1 MVKSNETWTRT
12 HDLALVYIALVFGG
26 GTNITDAILT
36 TVIKSLQKWDEKL
49 SVEEVKEVVLEA
61 LAIYMTDDAHV
72 EFTRT
77 VRSLNKQL
85 NKDERKKALEDVL
98 QIAEADG
105 VLQSSER
112 SLITLLAEN
121 WDLKDTG
128 TVMLEQ
134 SSATIDEHPSWSL
147 LHDMTLICVV
157 LAHSTDND
165 LSPAEIDKILERLHS
180 WQPDLSKE
188 ELRAVLG
195 DAIQAYAAQPGS
207 EMLSNCLSAI
217 KESLPIIQRVAFIDD
232 LVAIAQVDDGIIDTE
247 REMIRNVSEALGV

>member
-26 GTNITDAILT
+26 DTNVTDAILT
-36 TVIKSLQKWDEKL
+36 TVIQALHKWDASL
-49 SVEEVKEVVLEA
+49 SEDSIKEVVLEA

-85 NKDERKKALEDVL
+85 SSEERKKALEDAV

-128 TVMLEQ
+128 KVMLEQ
-134 SSATIDEHPSWSL
+134 TSATVDEHPSWSL
-147 LHDMTLICVV
+147 LHDMALICVV

-165 LSPAEIDKILERLHS
+165 LSTTEIDKILERLHS
-180 WQPDLSKE
+180 WQPDLDKE
-188 ELRAVLG
+188 EVRIVLG
-195 DAIQAYAAQPGS
+195 DAIKAYSAQPGQDVLAAS
-207 EMLSNCLSAI
+207 LSSI
-217 KESLPIIQRVAFIDD
+217 KEALPIIQRVAFIDD
-232 LVAIAQVDDGIIDTE
+232 LVGIAQVDEGIIETE
-247 REMIRNVSEALGV
+247 RDMIRNVSAALGV

>member
-26 GTNITDAILT
+26 DTNITDTILI
-36 TVIKSLQKWDEKL
+36 TVIKSLGKWDENL
-49 SVEEVKEVVLEA
+49 SEEALKEVVLEA

-85 NKDERKKALEDVL
+85 SQEERKKALEDVV

-121 WDLKDTG
+121 WGLKDTG
-128 TVMLEQ
+128 NVMLEQ
-134 SSATIDEHPSWSL
+134 SSATIGEHPTWSL
-147 LHDMTLICVV
+147 LHDMSLICVV
-157 LAHSTDND
+157 LAHSTDNE
-165 LSPAEIDKILERLHS
+165 LSPAELDKIMERLHS

-188 ELRAVLG
+188 ELRSVLG
-195 DAIQAYAAQPGS
+195 DAIQAYAAQPGQDV
-207 EMLSNCLSAI
+207 LAACLSAI

-232 LVAIAQVDDGIIDTE
+232 LVAIAQVDDGIIDNE
-247 REMIRNVSEALGV
+247 RDMIRDVSEALGV